1 MLVEIVRWI
10 CLLFLLSL
18 FARMILSYV
27 SVMPGSP
34 LESFNK
40 VVIVITDPVLA
51 PVRRILPPARIG
63 GGAVDLSPL
72 IVCVA
77 VFIILGLL

>member
-27 SVMPGSP
+27 SVIPGSS
-34 LESFNK
+34 LESFNR
-40 VVIVITDPVLA
+40 VLIAVTDPVLA
-51 PVRRILPPARIG
+51 PVRRVLPPARIG

-77 VFIILGLL
+77 VFIILGLI

>member
-72 IVCVA
+72 IVSVA

>member
-1 MLVEIVRWI
+1 MLVEIV
-10 CLLFLLSL
+10 
-18 FARMILSYV
+18 
-27 SVMPGSP
+27 
-34 LESFNK
+34 NK